1 MMHDPNEPLPH
12 DFDWNELYA
21 GDERDYMPPD
31 PLMVELIE
39 ALEPG
44 HALDVGCGAGGLLA
58 AMAERG
64 WVISG
69 IDVAANAIEAARRV
83 LGQRGA
89 DATLEVADAATW
101 RPPRT
106 YDLVTNCFAMPM
118 LRAQQVRAF
127 ETLREAVAPGGHVI
141 IEELD
146 PQMSRLAA
154 FAGFDHISVEH
165 LSEAFAWFEIL
176 RAEVVP
182 TPAHDHGQGSLLDER
197 WTASLLVARRPG

>member
-1 MMHDPNEPLPH
+1 MKHDPNEPLPH

-21 GDERDYMPPD
+21 GDKRDYMPPD

-106 YDLVTNCFAMPM
+106 YDLVTNCFAKTFFPPLESIGALWVQMCEEDLSQWILQRACM
-118 LRAQQVRAF
+118 LTRC
-127 ETLREAVAPGGHVI
+127 VI
-141 IEELD
+141 DQKWEVVCVPWCSPLH
-146 PQMSRLAA
+146 SNRLN
-154 FAGFDHISVEH
+154 E
-165 LSEAFAWFEIL
+165 SEASSQDADYE
-176 RAEVVP
+176 
-182 TPAHDHGQGSLLDER
+182 
-197 WTASLLVARRPG
+197 